1 MKFTIYWAYI
11 LLLECSRIFQ
21 IKYDFFKN
29 LLLLEIVLQNDYIVM
44 ISKKGTTK
52 IVDFI
57 TSKAG
62 GSEAWLY
69 CLYSENALIT
79 LKSLLLVIYQAN

>member
-1 MKFTIYWAYI
+1 
-11 LLLECSRIFQ
+11 
-21 IKYDFFKN
+21 
-29 LLLLEIVLQNDYIVM
+29 M

-62 GSEAWLY
+62 GSEAWLN
-69 CLYSENALIT
+69 CLYSENALFT
-79 LKSLLLVIYQAN
+79 LKSLLWSYTRQTEYIIMSEDGSTKYKCHNSKVREFRVARM